1 MSKKLI
7 AVAAAAALALTGLV
21 ATTPATALP
30 VVSGDVFAGESYLGV
45 TTTGTRAGAGTSASP
60 FTLQVPES
68 GTIATTANVFSLAVS
83 SSLKSRPVAVTT
95 SNGIK
100 VLEELGNAT
109 NKYIASS
116 GKDSLSLTT
125 TSTGTT
131 NFIAFPTTTATG
143 VLTVSITAT
152 DGTVDTTQVFIKG
165 LAGAAYAIKSVTPPT
180 AIQTEGKGTFVG
192 VLVDAFGNTVE
203 TGELAVTVVGGGSST
218 FVDEKAVADKIT
230 WSATTKR
237 HAGVLTAGKVEGTIA
252 LQAVLAGTATTDQ
265 VAAFG
270 TPVRTYF
277 TTITTAS
284 LAAQVTALTAQVAAL
299 QAQMADMRTKA
310 RSVTKKKYNTLARK
324 WNAANPGARVALKK

>member
-7 AVAAAAALALTGLV
+7 AVAAAAALALSGLV
-21 ATTPATALP
+21 ATTSASALP
-30 VVSGDVFAGESYLGV
+30 VQSGDVFTGESYLGV
-45 TTTGTRAGAGTSASP
+45 TTTGTRAGAGTFGSP

-68 GTIATTANVFSLAVS
+68 GTIATTANVFALSVS
-83 SSLKSRPVAVTT
+83 STLKSRPVAITT

-100 VLEELGNAT
+100 VLDELGNST
-109 NKYIASS
+109 NKYTAAS

-125 TSTGTT
+125 TSSGTL
-131 NFIAFPTTTATG
+131 NFIAFPTSTTTG

-165 LAGAAYAIKSVTPPT
+165 LQGAAYAIKSVTPPT
-180 AIQTEGKGTFVG
+180 SVQPEGKGTFVA

-203 TGELAVTVVGGGSST
+203 ATDDLDVTVVGGGTST
-218 FVDEKAVADKIT
+218 FKDEAGNTDKIS
-230 WSATTKR
+230 WSTTTKR

-252 LQAVLAGTATTDQ
+252 IQAILDGTASDDQ

-270 TPVRTYF
+270 TPVRSYF

-284 LAAQVTALTAQVAAL
+284 LAGQVTALTAQVAAL
-299 QAQMADMRTKA
+299 TAQLAASRPKA
-310 RSVTKKKYNTLARK
+310 NSVTKKRYNTLVRAHRALGGTAK
-324 WNAANPGARVALKK
+324 LKK